1 MARQGLYTDLSSCTA
16 ARTIT
21 RDWDGTGIVFTEM
34 KTGPGATPGTKVCLE
49 PAVGNFTDLDA
60 RTDIK
65 GINGARGFMVDRGT
79 WGSWWVVANGA
90 WFPEVSIKNSG
101 TPEASVTAPIGALA
115 VDVVAGAN
123 YKKTAGAGNTGW
135 TAY

>member
-1 MARQGLYTDLSSCTA
+1 MARQGLFLDDDSSSA

-21 RDWDGTGIVFTEM
+21 RDWHGTGIVFSEM
-34 KTGPGATPGTKVCLE
+34 RTGAGAAPGTKVCIE
-49 PAVGNFTDLDA
+49 PAVGYFGDLDA

-65 GINGARGFMVDRGT
+65 GINGARAFMVDRGT
-79 WGSWWVVANGA
+79 WGSLWAVANGA

-101 TPEASVTAPIGALA
+101 TPEGSVAAPVGSLA
-115 VDVVAGAN
+115 VDVVAGTN